1 MSYFN
6 ELPNL
11 EVVSRFPNQSS
22 NQDYTTIKNLWRRA
36 KLREDI
42 ANAVTAFNYY
52 QIKEGERPDQ
62 IAEKVYGDPELDWVI
77 LITNNITNVNDEW
90 PLDNETFY
98 NYLIDKYGS
107 EAAIQNIHHTETVE
121 QKDKFNRLIIPSG
134 LKVDSQLEGPEGFT
148 TAEDITNY
156 KLTSYPALDGN
167 TEVKINLIQGLD
179 VKQNQK
185 GDVLYLITDIQ
196 FESSSFKVYQR
207 DGDDIDIDIDINI
220 INDVQ
225 NTWPSGWGGNLV
237 VYGRNNNINIDI
249 EDVLSDDYS
258 FAIPNRL
265 YQVIGVNIDGKI
277 VPTFQFIYN
286 PPG

>member
-42 ANAVTAFNYY
+42 ANAITAFNYY

-77 LITNNITNVNDEW
+77 LITNNITNVNNEW
-90 PLDNETFY
+90 PLDNESFY
-98 NYLIDKYGS
+98 NYLLDKYGS
-107 EAAIQNIHHTETVE
+107 ETAIQDIHHTETVE
-121 QKDKFNRLIIPSG
+121 QRDNFNRLVIPGG
-134 LKVDSQLEGPEGFT
+134 LQVDSQLEAPNSFIT
-148 TAEDITNY
+148 NSNITNY
-156 KLTSYPALDGN
+156 ELSSYLALDDN
-167 TEVKINLIQGLD
+167 TEVKINLIQALNI
-179 VKQNQK
+179 KQNQE
-185 GDVLYLITDIQ
+185 GDVLYLITNIQ

-207 DGDDIDIDIDINI
+207 NGNDIDINI
-220 INDVQ
+220 INDIQ

-237 VYGRNNNINIDI
+237 VYGRSNNININV

-265 YQVIGVNIDGKI
+265 YQVVGVNINGTI

>member
-42 ANAVTAFNYY
+42 ANAITAFNYY

-62 IAEKVYGDPELDWVI
+62 IAEKVYGDAELDWVI
-77 LITNNITNVNDEW
+77 LITNNITNVNNEW
-90 PLDNETFY
+90 PLDNESFY
-98 NYLIDKYGS
+98 NYLLDKYGS
-107 EAAIQNIHHTETVE
+107 ETAIQDIHHTETVE
-121 QKDKFNRLIIPSG
+121 QRDNFNRLVIPGG
-134 LKVDSQLEGPEGFT
+134 LQVDSQLEAPNSFIT
-148 TAEDITNY
+148 NSNITNY
-156 KLTSYPALDGN
+156 ELSSYLALDDN
-167 TEVKINLIQGLD
+167 TEVKLNLIQALNI
-179 VKQNQK
+179 KQNQE
-185 GDVLYLITDIQ
+185 GDVLYLITNIQ

-207 DGDDIDIDIDINI
+207 NGNDIDINI
-220 INDVQ
+220 INDIQ

-237 VYGRNNNINIDI
+237 VYGRSNNININV

-265 YQVIGVNIDGKI
+265 YQVVGVNINGRL
-277 VPTFQFIYN
+277 VPTFQFIYD